1 MSSPRRLGLPE
12 TLRMRHESHFV
23 EQLGRPGGAPVG
35 RVVPIEDVDA
45 NPNQPRQNLGDLSE
59 LISSVKEK
67 GIIEPIVVRPSGSR
81 FEIIAGKRRYRA
93 AVEAGLAEVPC
104 VVRNASDV
112 EVLELALI
120 ENLQR
125 KDLTPFEEADGFK
138 VLAETYGYTHEQMAE
153 KLGKSRST
161 ITEMLSLTAI
171 PDEVRLLCRLADIES
186 KSLLLQIVRQSD
198 PKKMVA
204 LVERLQKEGATTRQ
218 AARELTRDA
227 KSKAKGRPRNFVFKY
242 QPKEKSFSLAL
253 QFRKTD
259 VPRDEVIRALQRII
273 QELQSQS

>member
-1 MSSPRRLGLPE
+1 
-12 TLRMRHESHFV
+12 MRHETHFV

-35 RVVPIEDVDA
+35 RLVPIEDIDA

-67 GIIEPIVVRPSGSR
+67 GIIEPIVVRPNGSR
-81 FEIIAGKRRYRA
+81 FEIIAGERRYRA

-104 VVRNASDV
+104 VVRNANDV

-138 VLAETYGYTHEQMAE
+138 ALAETYGYTHEQMAE

-171 PDEVRLLCRLADIES
+171 PDEVRLLC
-186 KSLLLQIVRQSD
+186 
-198 PKKMVA
+198 
-204 LVERLQKEGATTRQ
+204 
-218 AARELTRDA
+218 
-227 KSKAKGRPRNFVFKY
+227 
-242 QPKEKSFSLAL
+242 
-253 QFRKTD
+253 
-259 VPRDEVIRALQRII
+259 
-273 QELQSQS
+273 